1 MSDSFSVQ
9 VDSVR
14 KSYRMG
20 EIDTLVLEDVSLQ
33 VQRGEWVVIFGVSG
47 SGKTTLLNLI
57 GALDRPDSGKVI
69 VDGEEISRL
78 SRWERTDFRRRKI
91 GFIFQFYNLLPTLT
105 AQENVETVLE
115 LIGIRGG
122 VLQTRAKDY
131 LSAVGLRGKEEKF
144 PSQLSGGEQQRVAI
158 ARALAKEPSLV
169 LADEPTGNL
178 DERTGDQ
185 VIELMSELKRRTG
198 TTFVIVTHNR
208 KLGEIADRIVELH
221 LGRVVEASA

>member
-1 MSDSFSVQ
+1 
-9 VDSVR
+9 
-14 KSYRMG
+14 MG
-20 EIDTLVLEDVSLQ
+20 EVDTPVLEDVSLQ
-33 VQRGEWVVIFGVSG
+33 IRQGEWVVILGVSG

-69 VDGEEISRL
+69 VDGEEISHL
-78 SRWERTDFRRRKI
+78 NRWERTDFRRRKV
-91 GFIFQFYNLLPTLT
+91 GFIFQFYNLIPTLT

-115 LIGIRGG
+115 LIGIRGE
-122 VLQTRAKDY
+122 VLHARARGY
-131 LSAVGLRGKEEKF
+131 LEAVGLHGKEEKF

-178 DERTGDQ
+178 DERTSNQ
-185 VIELMSELKRRTG
+185 VIDLMSELKRRTG

-208 KLGEIADRIVELH
+208 KLGEIADRVVELH
-221 LGRVVEASA
+221 LGRVVEAKA